1 MYLDYDI
8 ISSIALNLI
17 IIYYEPLLSTLPF
30 SLKCCSFLFIHRY
43 VAHTYNFFLYPHSF
57 GPVDVRFLSQVIF
70 IVFYENVKIGSKEH
84 CRTSLPKAERG
95 TWFQCLSDSRKNLFI
110 AVH

>member
-1 MYLDYDI
+1 LTAFVQSKED
-8 ISSIALNLI
+8 SN
-17 IIYYEPLLSTLPF
+17 
-30 SLKCCSFLFIHRY
+30 KY